1 MGGRLSRQ
9 AIIEAARALL
19 AADGIEAV
27 SLRRVAGALG
37 VTAPALYAH
46 VKDKHDLLQGVA
58 DQEGR
63 RVIERIRSIL
73 ETDPLALIR
82 ARCLAYV
89 AYAKENP
96 ALFKAIFMVRPE
108 LTAEPD
114 DAEAMATMAT
124 EAFQVGAAPL
134 FELARA
140 GLLGSVDPHLA
151 ALTIWTATHGVAT
164 VILAGPEFDPDLERA
179 LVETVIDAVIAG
191 LTGRRPQAGPGG
203 PAREMQA
210 GPGGRAREMQAG
222 PGGRPGR
229 PT

>member
-1 MGGRLSRQ
+1 MGARLSRQ
-9 AIIEAARALL
+9 AIIEAARTLL
-19 AADGIEAV
+19 AAEGIEAV

-46 VKDKHDLLQGVA
+46 VTDKRDLLQGVA

-63 RVIERIRSIL
+63 RVIERIRSIP
-73 ETDPLALIR
+73 ETDPLTLIR
-82 ARCLAYV
+82 ARSIAYV

-108 LTAEPD
+108 LTAEPQ

-124 EAFQVGAAPL
+124 EAFQVGAAPV

-151 ALTIWTATHGVAT
+151 ALAIWTATHGVAT

-191 LTGRRPQAGPGG
+191 LTGRRPSQ
-203 PAREMQA
+203 
-210 GPGGRAREMQAG
+210 
-222 PGGRPGR
+222 RP
-229 PT
+229 

>member
-1 MGGRLSRQ
+1 MGARLSRQ

-19 AADGIEAV
+19 EAEGIEAV

-46 VKDKHDLLQGVA
+46 VTDKRDLLQGVA

-63 RVIERIRSIL
+63 RVIERIQSIP
-73 ETDPLALIR
+73 ETDSLALIR
-82 ARCLAYV
+82 ARSLAYV

-108 LTAEPD
+108 LTAEPQ

-124 EAFQVGAAPL
+124 EAFQVGAAPV

-140 GLLGSVDPHLA
+140 GLLGSVDPQLA
-151 ALTIWTATHGVAT
+151 ALAIWTATHGVAT
-164 VILAGPEFDPDLERA
+164 VIIAGPEFEPELERA

-191 LTGRRPQAGPGG
+191 LTGRRP
-203 PAREMQA
+203 
-210 GPGGRAREMQAG
+210 
-222 PGGRPGR
+222 
-229 PT
+229 